1 MLERNGEPVGYLA
14 HPGELSGDSFTVT
27 AFEVKAGVSWREAW
41 IAALPYLVET
51 GHALAKPA
59 PAARYAYLSLWL
71 LGTEHPLHRVSR
83 LPERETGYAWYARV
97 PDVAA
102 FLKAVTPALE
112 RRLAASPCAG
122 HTWTLTL
129 GFYTDGVRLVLE
141 RGTVTRVEAWRPDI
155 TVRGLEFGRPS
166 SDPRRPLVMFPDRT
180 FLQLLFGFR
189 GLAELEA
196 AFVDCVVRTNEARVL
211 LDALFP
217 KRPSDVWPVL

>member
-1 MLERNGEPVGYLA
+1 
-14 HPGELSGDSFTVT
+14 LSSGGGSFSVS

-41 IAALPYLVET
+41 IAALPYLVEA

-59 PAARYAYLSLWL
+59 PAVRYSFLSLWL
-71 LGTEHPLHRVSR
+71 LGTEHPLYHVSR
-83 LPERETGYAWYARV
+83 LPERDPGYAWYVRV

-102 FLKAVTPALE
+102 FLTVVTPALE

-122 HTWTLTL
+122 HTGTLTL
-129 GFYTDGVRLVLE
+129 GFYGDGVRLTLE
-141 RGTVTRVEAWRPDI
+141 RGAVTGVEAWRPDI

-166 SDPRRPLVMFPDRT
+166 RDPRRPLAMFPDRT

-189 GLAELEA
+189 GLEELETM
-196 AFVDCVVRTNEARVL
+196 FVDCVVRTNEARVL
-211 LDALFP
+211 LTALFP